1 MTWTLVLNPIVIS
14 GQVDVR
20 SSATLTVEPGVHVVF
35 TDPLATIEVF
45 GMLADRDGCS
55 NECKLVVD
63 IAVRL

>member
-1 MTWTLVLNPIVIS
+1 M
-14 GQVDVR
+14 
-20 SSATLTVEPGVHVVF
+20 EPGVYVVF

-63 IAVRL
+63 IAVRPWICSVFQLNILYIYVVRSSER